1 MSRGMTGQEPDPE
14 QVYAD
19 IFDHP
24 RHVSK
29 RHPPMSLQDRAA
41 QFAPFAA
48 LTGYEDMIGEE
59 ARPVD
64 RRIELSEEEIRV
76 LNETVARLQQAL
88 ENGETPKAEITW
100 FIPDPLKAGGRYE
113 TAAETIRR
121 IDTVR
126 GVLILARTEGRGNSY
141 AEIPLRD
148 LLEIH
153 ESPSPAGG
161 G

>member
-29 RHPPMSLQDRAA
+29 RHPPMSLYDRAA

-64 RRIELSEEEIRV
+64 RRIELSED
-76 LNETVARLQQAL
+76 ETRML
-88 ENGETPKAEITW
+88 ENGETPKAEITR